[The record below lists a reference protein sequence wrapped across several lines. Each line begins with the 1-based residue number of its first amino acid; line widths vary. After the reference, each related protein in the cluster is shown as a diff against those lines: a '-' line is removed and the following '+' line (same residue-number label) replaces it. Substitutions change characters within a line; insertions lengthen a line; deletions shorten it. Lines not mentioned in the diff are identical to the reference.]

1 MSGSKD
7 LELAKTREAIIERLG
22 SVKRGRSG
30 RKSFGHRENAI
41 ERHAETEWVT
51 VDRKDGKGVMK
62 EELSQPSSPRSLMSE
77 EARNRSLWVDEE
89 GKGNTLYSSR
99 ERLRDEEAAEGLKS
113 GEERQRTLEG
123 FRKAVKVG
131 QWRRSRA

>member
-1 MSGSKD
+1 
-7 LELAKTREAIIERLG
+7 
-22 SVKRGRSG
+22 
-30 RKSFGHRENAI
+30 
-41 ERHAETEWVT
+41 
-51 VDRKDGKGVMK
+51 
-62 EELSQPSSPRSLMSE
+62 MSE